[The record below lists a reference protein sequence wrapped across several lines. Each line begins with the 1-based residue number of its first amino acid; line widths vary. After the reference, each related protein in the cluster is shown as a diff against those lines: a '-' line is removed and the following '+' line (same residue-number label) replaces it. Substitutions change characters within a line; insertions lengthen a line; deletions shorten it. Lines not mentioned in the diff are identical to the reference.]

1 MLIPTCTCMS
11 AVLSMDANLLPIQEA
26 LWETRSQWRDIG
38 LELGLKQKEIEAI
51 NEPSDGQC
59 LHKVLLC
66 LIQSG
71 RATTNHLLKALNSER
86 VNRPDTAKKMSSLR
100 GAARLA
106 IGLNDEISEQL
117 ENAVR
122 EGKLEEV
129 KRILHNDVHGI
140 LTRGMMLLHGLN
152 VLALLHQYN

>member
-1 MLIPTCTCMS
+1 MLIFCPYKR
-11 AVLSMDANLLPIQEA
+11 LSGEA
-26 LWETRSQWRDIG
+26 RSQWRDIG

-51 NEPSDGQC
+51 NERSNGQC

-71 RATTNHLLKALNSER
+71 RATTNNLLKALNSEL
-86 VNRPDTAKKMSSLR
+86 VNRPDIARKMSSLR

-122 EGKLEEV
+122 EGKLEEI
-129 KRILHNDVHGI
+129 KQMLHNDVHGI
-140 LTRGMMLLHGLN
+140 LTRGMMLLHG
-152 VLALLHQYN
+152 V